1 MLASNFPRHP
11 ITIKWKAMEI
21 QNKCFPW
28 IVKKKK
34 KLNLEFSKKM
44 IIKIMN
50 NSIFLFSITYH
61 LFFFV
66 QWYRHRPQQPSRTLL
81 FTTTQS
87 RFGNTRGKNSN
98 MSNSKKKKKVRYRT
112 NLHLVNLQTEKGN
125 KTYSLQQSQRLRK
138 DWETNIAQ
146 NIARLLPRR
155 QGAFAGSCPNAK
167 VAGYQS
173 GGSQLIVRKI
183 SHKSIFY
190 HFYMER

>member
-1 MLASNFPRHP
+1 MFSINS
-11 ITIKWKAMEI
+11 E
-21 QNKCFPW
+21 
-28 IVKKKK
+28 KKK
-34 KLNLEFSKKM
+34 KLSLEFPKKM
-44 IIKIMN
+44 IIKIMK
-50 NSIFLFSITYH
+50 NSKFYSPWPITFFS
-61 LFFFV
+61 FV

-98 MSNSKKKKKVRYRT
+98 MSNSKKKKIKYRT

-138 DWETNIAQ
+138 VNWETNIAQ

-167 VAGYQS
+167 VAGGQS
-173 GGSQLIVRKI
+173 GLPQLIVRKI
-183 SHKSIFY
+183 SHNYIFY
-190 HFYMER
+190 HFYIER